1 MKKRKGFYS
10 ISVVAK
16 MFSVHQQT
24 IRMYEKEGLLNP
36 KRTEGNTRL
45 FSEEDVERLEE
56 IINLTHKMG
65 VNLAGVDIILKLQKK
80 LGKMQQDINKL
91 FKQLD
96 GDIVTQKEALKA
108 GVKQQ
113 VTRLAEIK
121 NDNPTSLLASS
132 EGDSESKKL
141 RRTGTLAKNIIEDIE
156 FEDEDEEAFVKPVK
170 KSARRSS
177 TKKGVDEK
185 NALTPNPNDW
195 QIDYDDE

>member
-1 MKKRKGFYS
+1 
-10 ISVVAK
+10 

-36 KRTEGNTRL
+36 KRSDGNTRL

-96 GDIVTQKEALKA
+96 GDIVTQKEALNA

-113 VTRLAEIK
+113 VMRLAHIK
-121 NDNPTSLLASS
+121 NDKQLASNIIDEIECEAEEIKPGKKAAKRPS
-132 EGDSESKKL
+132 KKAASREGDALMPKP
-141 RRTGTLAKNIIEDIE
+141 TGWE
-156 FEDEDEEAFVKPVK
+156 V
-170 KSARRSS
+170 
-177 TKKGVDEK
+177 
-185 NALTPNPNDW
+185 
-195 QIDYDDE
+195 DYDDE